1 MTPMVWGLLG
11 AAGLCALA
19 DWAAVL
25 VHGRSTRWVTK
36 PGVMVLLILAASAAH
51 PAVQAE
57 RPWLIA
63 GLVLGLAGDLLLLG
77 ESSRAFLAG
86 LVAFLAGHLA
96 FIAGFRTLPFNPGG
110 AAAAGGIAIAS
121 AAVLLPIYVR
131 ALRSGGRSALVIPV
145 IAYVAAISVM
155 LVSAWGTL
163 VPLAMVGGLLFYAS
177 DAELAW
183 DRFVK
188 PIRRG
193 RLVNI
198 VLYQAGQAALAAS
211 LVSTTIG

>member
-1 MTPMVWGLLG
+1 MTALAWWLLG

-25 VHGRSTRWVTK
+25 VHGRSIRWVTK
-36 PGVMVLLILAASAAH
+36 PGVMVLLILAAFAAH
-51 PAVQAE
+51 PAVPAE
-57 RPWLIA
+57 RPWVVA
-63 GLVLGLAGDLLLLG
+63 GLVLGLAGDVLLLG

-86 LVAFLAGHLA
+86 LVAFLIGHLA
-96 FIAGFRTLPFNPGG
+96 FIAGFRTLPFNAGG
-110 AAAAGGIAIAS
+110 AALAGGIALAS

-131 ALRSGGRSALVIPV
+131 ALRSGGRASLVVPV
-145 IAYVAAISVM
+145 IAYVAAISTM

-193 RLVNI
+193 RLINI